1 MPPTLPRCSYSNV
14 FPCCWHI
21 QYRAMCFRE
30 HIAQS
35 NSTHFRLYVHSVAN
49 ELSDELDEIV
59 TSFEFFNKYG
69 GPWLFFDSRAIRQ
82 PGATGIPSIR
92 YEQKRDSEYDLNIS
106 TMATFFSAVT
116 ATTLQGA
123 LSSRPSTTI
132 HSIVNTFWFCSL
144 VLSIGAALNS
154 LLKRAT

>member
-1 MPPTLPRCSYSNV
+1 
-14 FPCCWHI
+14 
-21 QYRAMCFRE
+21 MCFRE
-30 HIAQS
+30 HMAQS
-35 NSTHFRLYVHSVAN
+35 NSTHFRFYVHSVAN
-49 ELSDELDEIV
+49 ELSDELDDIV
-59 TSFEFFNKYG
+59 TCFEFFNKYG
-69 GPWLFFDSRAIRQ
+69 EPRLLFHPCPVSQQGEI
-82 PGATGIPSIR
+82 GVPSIR
-92 YEQKRDSEYDLNIS
+92 YEQKRDSEYELNIS

-123 LSSRPSTTI
+123 LSSRPATTI